1 MTLDLPTHGSTS
13 KILEFRLSTEGF
25 ILQTTSVGVL
35 GCGVVSAMLG
45 KDTISSRKSG
55 SLWVS
60 FGGVVVSSVSVDEVF
75 VKASAPVNRRGKRL
89 LRSCM
94 SSAHSIGSSLDSSF
108 VQLLVTTFGCLCI

>member
-13 KILEFRLSTEGF
+13 KILKFRLSTEGF

-60 FGGVVVSSVSVDEVF
+60 FGGVVVSSASVDEVF
-75 VKASAPVNRRGKRL
+75 AKAFFFLEALSSVSEPPVQPRL
-89 LRSCM
+89 VGYN
-94 SSAHSIGSSLDSSF
+94 IEN
-108 VQLLVTTFGCLCI
+108 